1 MLERLKIDLI
11 KTIDNKSN
19 ILKIISLYMAS
30 TYTNRFNED
39 SKKNSGNKIY
49 INLKWLNEKYFIFVV
64 NKKYIFLN
72 KI

>member
-49 INLKWLNEKYFIFVV
+49 INLK
-64 NKKYIFLN
+64 
-72 KI
+72 